1 MRLCCL
7 QIWRRF
13 YLAVKSV
20 ASAGITVGD
29 GRWGGEHRAVAGH
42 CFSTGS
48 RVSNVSSLHQASGA
62 PRRCSPGI
70 IRRKELPHQHQE
82 FWNQNQGRFDFL
94 FNHQVWGDEQ
104 HLLIYVRAALWCP
117 LVTRPLLGG
126 DGCQGCRGK
135 LIFSPKAPRVRISS
149 QFSIFSAYIHTNNYI
164 SLCTIHR
171 TDTKVWFWSSM
182 CTHTISFIKV
192 QFILQIYIFDIS
204 FLCDLIQE

>member
-62 PRRCSPGI
+62 PQRCSPGI
-70 IRRKELPHQHQE
+70 IRSKELPPQHQE

-135 LIFSPKAPRVRISS
+135 LIFSPEIGLKLILIEWSQGMTDRRTHNCHRWWRVTHWPTMYTLPIK
-149 QFSIFSAYIHTNNYI
+149 FS
-164 SLCTIHR
+164 
-171 TDTKVWFWSSM
+171 WW
-182 CTHTISFIKV
+182 
-192 QFILQIYIFDIS
+192 QIV
-204 FLCDLIQE
+204 L